1 MWRCSTRGDK
11 QYICGPKKEASS
23 CSRNQKREVESSG
36 QSHRWVFFIY
46 FFIHDNKERDDGR
59 KMYVVWIS
67 VDDNETNIHQPH
79 DPQPLDK

>member
-36 QSHRWVFFIY
+36 QSHRWVFLIY

-67 VDDNETNIHQPH
+67 VDDN
-79 DPQPLDK
+79 